1 MSNRSLTVMGDL
13 FPCPS
18 TFKCIRPKAPQHP
31 DWRLSEITERVARM
45 RCVHSVDL
53 HVAMAKEIREHIDG
67 YLKALG
73 AQG

>member
-1 MSNRSLTVMGDL
+1 MVMGDL

-18 TFKCIRPKAPQHP
+18 TFKRAGYSSSRPRHP
-31 DWRLSEITERVARM
+31 DWRLSEITEHVARM

-73 AQG
+73 ASD